1 MSMKKWIVTAV
12 SVLLLFAMAACGS
25 AAPGPEASEA
35 STLTTAPEEDAEP
48 EQTPAPEWLSA
59 DVYEEVKACL
69 FPAEGDQKNVALAQ
83 ELLLPLLEEGEPEA
97 MYWWAWIYDYEI
109 IDNDGGPEKE
119 SFYWYRLSAEQGFA
133 KAFLGVALNGF
144 VESDEQADEMI
155 EKAKEAGLFDQ
166 SPEEL
171 GPDGC
176 HLLGSYCSSFLQ
188 DDASAVEWYQHAADM
203 GCTTAMNYL
212 GWRYYDGR
220 GVAENAGKCEE
231 LFRKAADAGYIYGME
246 NLGWLLKNEDPEAA
260 KSWLQKASDAGSAS
274 AMNVLGSNFP
284 PGDYYELMYKS
295 ATLGCKESMHYIGSM
310 RENGICVTQ
319 DYERAMEWYIKA
331 YENGLEEDAAE
342 SINRLLSNQ
351 QGVNTYFEHYGSL
364 VYPSADRIRK

>member
-1 MSMKKWIVTAV
+1 MKKWILTAV
-12 SVLLLFAMAACGS
+12 SVLLLFAMTACGS
-25 AAPGPEASEA
+25 AAAGPETSEDPA
-35 STLTTAPEEDAEP
+35 LTTAPEEDAEP

-69 FPAEGDQKNVALAQ
+69 FPAEGGQKNVALAQ

-97 MYWWAWIYDYEI
+97 MYWWAWIYNYEV

-119 SFYWYRLSAEQGFA
+119 SLYWYRLSAEQGFA
-133 KAFLGVALNGF
+133 KAYLGTAQNDF
-144 VESDEQADEMI
+144 VDPEERDAMLD
-155 EKAKEAGLFDQ
+155 KAQDSGLLSL

-176 HLLGSYCSSFLQ
+176 HLLGLYFNDLSQ
-188 DDASAVEWYQHAADM
+188 DTSAVEWYQHAADM

-212 GWRYYDGR
+212 GWCYYDGR

-231 LFRKAADAGYIYGME
+231 WFRKAADAGNIYGME

-260 KSWLQKASDAGSAS
+260 KSWLQKASDAGNAG

-284 PGDYYELMYKS
+284 PEDYYELMYKS

-310 RENGICVTQ
+310 RKKGTCVTQ

-331 YENGLEEDAAE
+331 YENGLEEEAAE

>member
-1 MSMKKWIVTAV
+1 MNMKKWIVTAV

-25 AAPGPEASEA
+25 AAAGPETSEDPA
-35 STLTTAPEEDAEP
+35 LTTAPEEDAEP

-69 FPAEGDQKNVALAQ
+69 FPAEGKQKNVALAQ

-97 MYWWAWIYDYEI
+97 MYWWAWIYNYEV

-119 SFYWYRLSAEQGFA
+119 SLYWYRLSAEQGFA
-133 KAFLGVALNGF
+133 KAYLGVALNGF

-155 EKAKEAGLFDQ
+155 EKAKGAGLFDR

-176 HLLGSYCSSFLQ
+176 HLLGIYCRYSLQ
-188 DDASAVEWYQHAADM
+188 DYTSAAEWYRHAADM

-212 GWRYYDGR
+212 GWCFYQGN
-220 GVAENAGKCEE
+220 GVAEDAGKCEE
-231 LFRKAADAGYIYGME
+231 WLRKAADAGNIYGME

-284 PGDYYELMYKS
+284 PEDYYELMYKS
-295 ATLGCKESMHYIGSM
+295 ATLGCRDSMHYIGSM
-310 RENGICVTQ
+310 RKNGTCVTQ

-331 YENGLEEDAAE
+331 YENGLEEEAAE